1 MKLEIKTNFSFKKLE
16 NYVKRKGFGFRLSR
30 AAAPFIVNDSK
41 NFIREGK
48 VTPDIEEI
56 TKDIKRRRGSPTPD
70 IPLMDTGNLVKSLK
84 ATITSDSVAI
94 SGASYGLKHLQGDGV
109 EERNFIDLSDPNGK
123 GDKLLSEEFKKLNK
137 AMKK

>member
-30 AAAPFIVNDSK
+30 AAAPFIVKDSK

-48 VTPDIEEI
+48 VTPDIKQI

-94 SGASYGLKHLQGDGV
+94 IGASYGKKHLEGNGV
-109 EERNFIDLSDPNGK
+109 KTRNFIDLSAPNGK
-123 GDKLLSEEFKKLNK
+123 GDKLFSEEFKKLNK